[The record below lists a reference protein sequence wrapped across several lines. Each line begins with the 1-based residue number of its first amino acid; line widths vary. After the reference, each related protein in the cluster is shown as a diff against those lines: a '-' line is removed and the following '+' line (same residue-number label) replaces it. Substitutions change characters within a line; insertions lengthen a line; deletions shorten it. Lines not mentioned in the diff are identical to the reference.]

1 MMISVR
7 NERAI
12 RLPKYFNICF
22 SAPLCF
28 LLKIPSEED
37 VAPAHLFQTV
47 FFRRTKSFVAN
58 GPANIPAVLF
68 CVSFPASL
76 KLIHGNVMVLKMLA
90 FISEI

>member
-37 VAPAHLFQTV
+37 VAPAHPFQTV
-47 FFRRTKSFVAN
+47 FFRRIISFTAN
-58 GPANIPAVLF
+58 DPAYIPAVYF
-68 CVSFPASL
+68 FRQ
-76 KLIHGNVMVLKMLA
+76 
-90 FISEI
+90 